1 MCVYLSKSSSIG
13 DHHNRQ
19 SNDMPRVLIAG
30 AGSIGRRH
38 LQNLR
43 QLGVHDIHLYRT
55 HPQLLK
61 EAPELPVFTDLKL
74 ALECKPDAVIVSN
87 PTAFHMEI
95 AIEAARAGCHLF
107 IEKPLAHS
115 WDGVEELL
123 LTVREKRLVAMVG
136 FDLRFDPGLCRI
148 KNLIE
153 QEHIGPLIAIH
164 AQVGQYLPDWRA
176 GEDYRNGMSAKIAPG
191 GGVILD
197 LIHELD
203 YTSWLFGPIA
213 RVACF
218 ADKLSGLAI
227 ETEDTASILLKFRN
241 GAIGTVSL
249 DYVQR
254 FPSRTCRIIG
264 ELGTIIW
271 DYHGQKV
278 AWYQHN
284 NKSWDEFDYRGF
296 ERNDRFLAEMR
307 HFLACLNGEETP
319 KVDLAVGS
327 SVLKVALA
335 AKRSAST
342 GTVCDIDT

>member
-1 MCVYLSKSSSIG
+1 
-13 DHHNRQ
+13 
-19 SNDMPRVLIAG
+19 MPRILIAG

-43 QLGVHDIHLYRT
+43 QLGVQDIRLYRT
-55 HPQLLK
+55 HRQPLK
-61 EAPELPVFTDLKL
+61 GAPELPVFTDLKQ
-74 ALECKPDAVIVSN
+74 ALESKPQAVIVSS

-95 AIEAARAGCHLF
+95 ALAAARAGCHLL

-123 LTVREKRLVAMVG
+123 SMVREKRLVAMVG

-148 KNLIE
+148 KRLIE
-153 QEHIGPLIAIH
+153 QEQIGPLIAIH
-164 AQVGQYLPDWRA
+164 AQVGQYLPDWRT
-176 GEDYRNGMSAKIAPG
+176 GEDYRDGMSAKTATG

-203 YTSWLFGPIA
+203 YTSWLFGPVA
-213 RVACF
+213 QVACF
-218 ADKLSGLAI
+218 ADKVSSLEI
-227 ETEDTASILLKFRN
+227 ETEDTASILLKFRR

-249 DYVQR
+249 DYIQR

-264 ELGTIIW
+264 ELGTIFW

-278 AWYQHN
+278 ACYQDK
-284 NKSWDEFDYRGF
+284 NKAWEEFDYRGF
-296 ERNDRFLAEMR
+296 ERNDRFVAEMR
-307 HFLACLNGEETP
+307 HFLACLNGDETP
-319 KVDLAVGS
+319 KVDLIVGS

-342 GTVCDIDT
+342 GNVCGVDA

>member
-1 MCVYLSKSSSIG
+1 M
-13 DHHNRQ
+13 
-19 SNDMPRVLIAG
+19 
-30 AGSIGRRH
+30 
-38 LQNLR
+38 QNLR
-43 QLGVHDIHLYRT
+43 QLGVDDIYLYRI
-55 HPQLLK
+55 HPYSLK
-61 EAPELPVFTDLKL
+61 EAAELPVFTELKR
-74 ALECKPDAVIVSN
+74 ALECNPQAVIVSN
-87 PTAFHMEI
+87 PTAFHIEI
-95 AIEAARAGCHLF
+95 ALAAARAGCHLF

-123 LTVREKRLVAMVG
+123 SLVREKRLVAMVG

-153 QEHIGPLIAIH
+153 QERIGSLIAIH
-164 AQVGQYLPDWRA
+164 AQVGQYLPDWRSD
-176 GEDYRNGMSAKIAPG
+176 EDYRHGMSAKIATG

-203 YTSWLFGPIA
+203 YTSWLFGPVA
-213 RVACF
+213 QVACF
-218 ADKLSGLAI
+218 ADKLSGLEI
-227 ETEDTASILLKFRN
+227 ETEDTAAMLLKFRN

-264 ELGTIIW
+264 ELGTILW
-271 DYHGQKV
+271 DYHAHKV
-278 AWYQHN
+278 RWYEQGS
-284 NKSWDEFDYRGF
+284 KSWGEFDYSEF

-319 KVDLAVGS
+319 KVDVTVGS
-327 SVLKVALA
+327 SILKVALA

-342 GTVCDIDT
+342 GGVCGIDP

>member
-1 MCVYLSKSSSIG
+1 
-13 DHHNRQ
+13 
-19 SNDMPRVLIAG
+19 MPRVLIAG
-30 AGSIGRRH
+30 LGSIGRRH

-55 HPQLLK
+55 HPQSLK
-61 EAPELPVFTDLKL
+61 EAPELPVFTDLRQ
-74 ALECKPDAVIVSN
+74 ALECKPQAVIVSN

-95 AIEAARAGCHLF
+95 TLAAARAGCHLF

-115 WDGVEELL
+115 WNGVEELL
-123 LTVREKRLVAMVG
+123 SLVRKKRLIAMVG

-148 KNLIE
+148 KHLIE
-153 QEHIGPLIAIH
+153 QEQIGPLIAIH
-164 AQVGQYLPDWRA
+164 AQVGQYLPDWRIDQ
-176 GEDYRNGMSAKIAPG
+176 DYREGMSAKVSAG

-213 RVACF
+213 QVACF
-218 ADKLSGLAI
+218 ADKLSNLEI
-227 ETEDTASILLKFRN
+227 ETEDTASILLKFRT
-241 GAIGTVSL
+241 GVIGTVSL
-249 DYVQR
+249 DYIQR

-264 ELGTIIW
+264 ELGTILW
-271 DYHGQKV
+271 DYHSQKV
-278 AWYQHN
+278 AWYRHT
-284 NKSWDEFDYRGF
+284 NKSWEEFDYSGF

-307 HFLACLNGEETP
+307 HFLACLDGEEAP

-335 AKRSAST
+335 AKRAAVN
-342 GTVCDIDT
+342 GIVCGIDA

>member
-1 MCVYLSKSSSIG
+1 
-13 DHHNRQ
+13 
-19 SNDMPRVLIAG
+19 MPRVLIAG

-38 LQNLR
+38 LHNLR

-55 HPQLLK
+55 HSQSLK
-61 EAPELPVFTDLKL
+61 EAPKLPVFTDLKR
-74 ALECKPDAVIVSN
+74 ALESMPQAVIVST

-95 AIEAARAGCHLF
+95 ALAAARAGCHLF

-123 LTVREKRLVAMVG
+123 SMVREKRLVALIG

-148 KNLIE
+148 KGLIE

-164 AQVGQYLPDWRA
+164 AQVGQYLPDWRTD
-176 GEDYRNGMSAKIAPG
+176 EDYRDGMSAKKAAG

-197 LIHELD
+197 LSHELD

-213 RVACF
+213 GVACF
-218 ADKLSGLAI
+218 ADKLSNLEI

-249 DYVQR
+249 DYIQR

-264 ELGTIIW
+264 ELGTILW

-278 AWYQHN
+278 AWYRHN
-284 NKSWDEFDYRGF
+284 KKSWEEFDYSGF

-307 HFLACLNGEETP
+307 HFLACLNGEESP

-327 SVLKVALA
+327 SVLKIALA
-335 AKRSAST
+335 AKHSAST
-342 GTVCDIDT
+342 GSVCGIDA

>member
-1 MCVYLSKSSSIG
+1 
-13 DHHNRQ
+13 
-19 SNDMPRVLIAG
+19 MPRVLIAG

-38 LQNLR
+38 LHNLR
-43 QLGVHDIHLYRT
+43 QLGVQDIHLYRT
-55 HPQLLK
+55 HSQPLK
-61 EAPELPVFTDLKL
+61 EAPELPVFTDLKR
-74 ALECKPDAVIVSN
+74 ALESKPQAVIVSN

-95 AIEAARAGCHLF
+95 AIEAARAGCHLL

-123 LTVREKRLVAMVG
+123 STVREKCLVAMVG

-153 QEHIGPLIAIH
+153 QEHIGSLIAIH

-176 GEDYRNGMSAKIAPG
+176 GEDYRDGMSAKIAAG

-213 RVACF
+213 QVACF
-218 ADKLSGLAI
+218 ADRLSSLDI
-227 ETEDTASILLKFRN
+227 ETEDTASILLKFQS

-264 ELGTIIW
+264 ELGTILW
-271 DYHGQKV
+271 DYHAQKV
-278 AWYQHN
+278 SWYQHN
-284 NKSWDEFDYRGF
+284 HKSWEEFDYSGF
-296 ERNDRFLAEMR
+296 ERNDRFLGEMR
-307 HFLACLNGEETP
+307 HFLACLNGQETP

-335 AKRSAST
+335 AKRSASI
-342 GTVCDIDT
+342 GSVCGIDA

>member
-1 MCVYLSKSSSIG
+1 MT
-13 DHHNRQ
+13 
-19 SNDMPRVLIAG
+19 RVLIAG

-43 QLGVHDIHLYRT
+43 EVGVQDIYLYRT
-55 HPQLLK
+55 RDQPLK
-61 EAPELPVFTDLKL
+61 EAPELPVFTDLKQ
-74 ALECKPDAVIVSN
+74 ALESNPKAVIVSN

-95 AIEAARAGCHLF
+95 ALAAARAGCHLF

-123 LTVREKRLVAMVG
+123 SLVREKRLVAMVG

-148 KNLIE
+148 KRLIE
-153 QEHIGPLIAIH
+153 QKQIGPFNAIH

-176 GEDYRNGMSAKIAPG
+176 GEDYRGGMSARIAAG

-203 YTSWLFGPIA
+203 YTSWLFGPVD

-218 ADKLSGLAI
+218 ADKLSSLEI
-227 ETEDTASILLKFRN
+227 ETEDTASILLKFQS

-254 FPSRTCRIIG
+254 CASRTCRIIG
-264 ELGTIIW
+264 ELGTILW

-278 AWYQHN
+278 AWYQDN
-284 NKSWDEFDYRGF
+284 NKSWEEFDYSGF
-296 ERNDRFLAEMR
+296 ERNERFLAEMR

-319 KVDLAVGS
+319 KVDLAAGI

-342 GTVCDIDT
+342 GTVCGIDG

>member
-1 MCVYLSKSSSIG
+1 MT
-13 DHHNRQ
+13 
-19 SNDMPRVLIAG
+19 RVLIAG

-38 LQNLR
+38 LQNLY
-43 QLGVHDIHLYRT
+43 QLGVQDIHLYRT
-55 HPQLLK
+55 RPESLK
-61 EAPELPVFTDLKL
+61 EAPVSPVFTDLKQ
-74 ALECKPDAVIVSN
+74 ALESKPQAVIVSN

-95 AIEAARAGCHLF
+95 ALAAARAGCHLF

-123 LTVREKRLVAMVG
+123 SMVREKRLVAMVG

-148 KNLIE
+148 KRLIE
-153 QEHIGPLIAIH
+153 QEQIGPLNAIH
-164 AQVGQYLPDWRA
+164 AQVGQYLPDWRT
-176 GEDYRNGMSAKIAPG
+176 GEDYRDGMSAKIAAG

-218 ADKLSGLAI
+218 ADKLSSLEI
-227 ETEDTASILLKFRN
+227 ETEDTAAILLKFQS

-264 ELGTIIW
+264 ELGTILW

-278 AWYQHN
+278 DWYQDN
-284 NKSWDEFDYRGF
+284 NKSWEEFDYSGF
-296 ERNDRFLAEMR
+296 ERNDRFLAEMQ

-319 KVDLAVGS
+319 KVDLAVGL

-342 GTVCDIDT
+342 GSVCAVNT

>member
-1 MCVYLSKSSSIG
+1 
-13 DHHNRQ
+13 
-19 SNDMPRVLIAG
+19 MPRVLIAG
-30 AGSIGRRH
+30 VGSIGRRH

-43 QLGVHDIHLYRT
+43 QLGVDDIYLYRT
-55 HPQLLK
+55 RPHLLK
-61 EAPELPVFTDLKL
+61 EAPELPVFTELRQALK
-74 ALECKPDAVIVSN
+74 CQPQAVIVSN

-95 AIEAARAGCHLF
+95 ALAAARAGCHLF

-123 LTVREKRLVAMVG
+123 SITREKRLIAMVG

-148 KNLIE
+148 KELIDRG
-153 QEHIGPLIAIH
+153 HVGRLIAIH
-164 AQVGQYLPDWRA
+164 AQVGQYLPDWRT
-176 GEDYRNGMSAKIAPG
+176 GKDYRQGMSAKIAMG
-191 GGVILD
+191 GGVIFD

-203 YTSWLFGPIA
+203 YTTWLFGPIA
-213 RVACF
+213 QLACF
-218 ADKLSGLAI
+218 ADKLSSLEI
-227 ETEDTASILLKFRN
+227 ETEDTASILLRFVN

-264 ELGTIIW
+264 DRGTILW
-271 DYHGQKV
+271 DYHARKV
-278 AWYQHN
+278 AWYEQN
-284 NKSWDEFDYRGF
+284 KKSWEEFEYSGF

-319 KVDLAVGS
+319 KADLAVGS

-335 AKRSAST
+335 AKRSASI
-342 GTVCDIDT
+342 GTVCGIDT

>member
-1 MCVYLSKSSSIG
+1 MT
-13 DHHNRQ
+13 Q
-19 SNDMPRVLIAG
+19 VLIAG

-43 QLGVHDIHLYRT
+43 QLGVQDIHLYRT
-55 HPQLLK
+55 HSQSLK
-61 EAPELPVFTDLKL
+61 EAPELPVFTDLEQ
-74 ALECKPDAVIVSN
+74 ALQSKPQAVIVCN

-95 AIEAARAGCHLF
+95 ALAAARAGCHLF

-115 WDGVEELL
+115 WDGIEELL
-123 LTVREKRLVAMVG
+123 SMVREKRLVGMVG

-148 KNLIE
+148 KGLIE
-153 QEHIGPLIAIH
+153 QQQIGPLIAIH
-164 AQVGQYLPDWRA
+164 AQVGQYLPDWRTN
-176 GEDYRNGMSAKIAPG
+176 EDYREGMSAKIATG

-197 LIHELD
+197 LVHELD
-203 YTSWLFGPIA
+203 YSSWLFGPIA
-213 RVACF
+213 QVACF
-218 ADKLSGLAI
+218 ADKRSTLEI
-227 ETEDTASILLKFRN
+227 ETEDVASMLLKFRS

-249 DYVQR
+249 DYIQR

-264 ELGTIIW
+264 EQGTILW
-271 DYHGQKV
+271 DYHAQKV
-278 AWYQHN
+278 SRYRPN
-284 NKSWDEFDYRGF
+284 DKSWEEFDYSGF

-342 GTVCDIDT
+342 GSVCGIDA

>member
-1 MCVYLSKSSSIG
+1 
-13 DHHNRQ
+13 
-19 SNDMPRVLIAG
+19 MPRVLIAG

-55 HPQLLK
+55 HSRPLN
-61 EAPELPVFTDLKL
+61 EAPELPVFTDLKQ
-74 ALECKPDAVIVSN
+74 ALECKPQAVIVSN
-87 PTAFHMEI
+87 PTAFHIEI
-95 AIEAARAGCHLF
+95 ALAAARAGCHLF

-115 WDGVEELL
+115 WDGIEELL
-123 LTVREKRLVAMVG
+123 SIVDEKRLVAMVG

-148 KNLIE
+148 KALLE
-153 QEHIGPLIAIH
+153 QEQIGPLIAIH
-164 AQVGQYLPDWRA
+164 AQVGQYLPDWRT
-176 GEDYRNGMSAKIAPG
+176 GQDYRDGMSARRASG

-213 RVACF
+213 QVACF
-218 ADKLSGLAI
+218 ANKLSNLEI

-241 GAIGTVSL
+241 GAIGTVNL

-254 FPSRTCRIIG
+254 VPSRTCRVIG
-264 ELGTIIW
+264 ELGTILW

-278 AWYQHN
+278 AWYRHT
-284 NKSWDEFDYRGF
+284 NKSWEEFDYSGF

-307 HFLACLNGEETP
+307 HFLACLNGEEIP
-319 KVDLAVGS
+319 KVNLVVGS
-327 SVLKVALA
+327 LVLKVALA
-335 AKRSAST
+335 AKHSAST
-342 GTVCDIDT
+342 GSVCGIDA

>member
-1 MCVYLSKSSSIG
+1 
-13 DHHNRQ
+13 
-19 SNDMPRVLIAG
+19 MPRFLIAG
-30 AGSIGRRH
+30 LGSIGRRH

-43 QLGVHDIHLYRT
+43 QLGVQDIHLYRT
-55 HPQLLK
+55 HPESLK
-61 EAPELPVFTDLKL
+61 EAPMSPIFTELKQ
-74 ALECKPDAVIVSN
+74 ALESKPQAVIVSN

-95 AIEAARAGCHLF
+95 ALAAARAGCHLF

-123 LTVREKRLVAMVG
+123 SLVQEKRLVAMVG

-148 KNLIE
+148 KGLIE
-153 QEHIGPLIAIH
+153 QEQIGSLIAIH
-164 AQVGQYLPDWRA
+164 AQVGQYLPEWRT
-176 GEDYRNGMSAKIAPG
+176 GEDYRDGMSAKIAAG

-213 RVACF
+213 QIACF
-218 ADKLSGLAI
+218 ADRLSSLEI
-227 ETEDTASILLKFRN
+227 ETEDTASMLLKFRN

-284 NKSWDEFDYRGF
+284 NKSWEEYDYSGF

-307 HFLACLNGEETP
+307 HFLTCLNGEETP
-319 KVDLAVGS
+319 KVDLTVGS

-342 GTVCDIDT
+342 GTVCGIDA

>member
-1 MCVYLSKSSSIG
+1 
-13 DHHNRQ
+13 
-19 SNDMPRVLIAG
+19 MPRVLIAG
-30 AGSIGRRH
+30 VGSIGRRH

-43 QLGVHDIHLYRT
+43 QLGVQDIHLYRT
-55 HPQLLK
+55 HPQPLK
-61 EAPELPVFTDLKL
+61 EAPDLPVFTDLQR
-74 ALECKPDAVIVSN
+74 ALECKPQAVIVSN

-95 AIEAARAGCHLF
+95 ALAAARAGCHLF

-123 LTVREKRLVAMVG
+123 SMAREKRLVAMVG

-153 QEHIGPLIAIH
+153 QEHVGPLIAIH
-164 AQVGQYLPDWRA
+164 AQVGQYLPDWRT
-176 GEDYRNGMSAKIAPG
+176 GEDYRDGMSAKIATG

-213 RVACF
+213 QVACF
-218 ADKLSGLAI
+218 ANKLSSLEI

-254 FPSRTCRIIG
+254 FPSRACRIIG
-264 ELGTIIW
+264 ELGTILW
-271 DYHGQKV
+271 DYHAQKV
-278 AWYQHN
+278 GWYEHN
-284 NKSWDEFDYRGF
+284 NKSWEEFDYSGF
-296 ERNDRFLAEMR
+296 ERNDRFLGEMR
-307 HFLACLNGEETP
+307 YFLACLNGEETP

-342 GTVCDIDT
+342 GTVCGIDA

>member
-1 MCVYLSKSSSIG
+1 MS
-13 DHHNRQ
+13 
-19 SNDMPRVLIAG
+19 RVLIAG

-43 QLGVHDIHLYRT
+43 QLGVQDIHLYRT
-55 HPQLLK
+55 HSQSLK
-61 EAPELPVFTDLKL
+61 EAPELPVFTDLKQ
-74 ALECKPDAVIVSN
+74 ALECKPQAVIVSN

-95 AIEAARAGCHLF
+95 ALAAARAGCHLF

-123 LTVREKRLVAMVG
+123 SMVHEKHLVAMVG

-148 KNLIE
+148 KDLLE
-153 QEHIGPLIAIH
+153 QEQIGPLIAIH
-164 AQVGQYLPDWRA
+164 AQVGQYLPDWRP
-176 GEDYRNGMSAKIAPG
+176 GEDYRAGMSARRASG

-203 YTSWLFGPIA
+203 YTSWLFGRIA
-213 RVACF
+213 QVACF
-218 ADKLSGLAI
+218 ADKLSSLEI

-264 ELGTIIW
+264 ELGTILW

-284 NKSWDEFDYRGF
+284 SKSWEEFDYSGF
-296 ERNDRFLAEMR
+296 ERNDRFLTEMR
-307 HFLACLNGEETP
+307 HFLACLNGEEIP

-342 GTVCDIDT
+342 GSVCGIGT